1 MENSTAIKDPVC
13 GMAVTEKSFHYMVQ
27 DGQHYYFCGA
37 KCKARF
43 TAPAQ
48 PLFSRLL
55 RHLFGPHGKAL
66 QGVGPK

>member
-13 GMAVTEKSFHYMVQ
+13 GMAVTEKSFHHLEK
-27 DGQHYYFCGA
+27 DGLTYYFCGE

-43 TAPAQ
+43 TAPSQ
-48 PLFSRLL
+48 PLFGRLL
-55 RHLFGPHGKAL
+55 RHFFGPDRKTL